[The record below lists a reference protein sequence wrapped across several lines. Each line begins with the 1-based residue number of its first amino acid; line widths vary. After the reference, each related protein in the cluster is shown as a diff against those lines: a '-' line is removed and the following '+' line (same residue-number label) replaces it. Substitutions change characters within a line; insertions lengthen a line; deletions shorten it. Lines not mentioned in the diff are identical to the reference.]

1 MYIRNVGIKGIGAY
15 VPPKIL
21 TNFDLEKMIDTSDEW
36 IVTHSGIRER
46 HIAEENVATSDLSYE
61 AARIAL
67 ESANLSPKELDLI
80 IVATVTPDMF
90 FPATACILQD
100 RLGASCPGFDLSAGC
115 SGFIYALSVGAQFVA
130 NGTYNNILVVGG
142 ETLSK
147 IIDWQDRSTCILFG
161 DGASAAILS
170 HVKDGGFKSFVL
182 GTDGSGGKFLEMPAG
197 GSRLP
202 ASYDTVNQRLHF
214 IKMNG
219 REVFKFAVRIMGDAA
234 LEAIERA
241 NLTPEDIELYIP
253 HQANI
258 RIINSSA
265 ERIGLSMD
273 KVFINLDKY
282 GNTSSASVG
291 LALYEALKTGRI
303 EKGMHI
309 VMVGFGAGLTWGACV
324 LEW

>member
-1 MYIRNVGIKGIGAY
+1 MSARMVGIKGIGSY

-21 TNFDLEKMIDTSDEW
+21 TNADLEKIVDTSDEW
-36 IVTHSGIRER
+36 VFTRTGIRER
-46 HIAEENVATSDLSYE
+46 HIADPDVATSDISFE
-61 AARIAL
+61 AAKIAL
-67 ESANLSPKELDLI
+67 ASAHLAPEDIELI

-100 RLGASCPGFDLSAGC
+100 KLGAKCPGFDLSAGC

-130 NGTYNNILVVGG
+130 NRTYDNVLVVGA
-142 ETLSK
+142 EVLSK
-147 IIDWQDRSTCILFG
+147 ITDWQDRSTCVLFG
-161 DGASAAILS
+161 DGASAVVLGP
-170 HVKDGGFKSFVL
+170 VERGGFKSFVL
-182 GTDGSGGKFLEMPAG
+182 GADGSGGKLLEIPAG

-202 ASYDTVNQRLHF
+202 ASCETVSQRLHY

-219 REVFKFAVRIMGDAA
+219 REVFKFAVKIMGETA
-234 LEAIERA
+234 LEAIEKA
-241 NLTPEDIELYIP
+241 GLHPSDIDLFIP

-258 RIINSSA
+258 RIIESAA
-265 ERIGLSMD
+265 ERLNLPMD
-273 KVFINLDKY
+273 KVFINLDRY

-291 LALYEALKTGRI
+291 IALNEALLLGKIKEGS
-303 EKGMHI
+303 KI

>member
-1 MYIRNVGIKGIGAY
+1 MSIRKVGIKGIGAY
-15 VPPKIL
+15 VPPKVL
-21 TNFDLEKMIDTSDEW
+21 TNFDLEKIVDTSDEW
-36 IVTHSGIRER
+36 IVTRSGIRER
-46 HIAEENVATSDLSYE
+46 HIADENVATSDLSFE
-61 AARIAL
+61 AAKIAI
-67 ESANLSPKELDLI
+67 ESADLSPKDIDLI

-100 RLGASCPGFDLSAGC
+100 KLGASCPSFDLSAGC

-130 NGTYNNILVVGG
+130 NGTYNNVLVVGG

-147 IIDWQDRSTCILFG
+147 IIDWQDRSTCVLFG
-161 DGASAAILS
+161 DAASAAVLS
-170 HVKDGGFKSFVL
+170 PVERGGFRSFVL

-202 ASYDTVNQRLHF
+202 ASCDTVNQRLHF
-214 IKMNG
+214 IKMSG

-234 LEAIERA
+234 LEAIEKA
-241 NLTPEDIELYIP
+241 GLHPDDIDLFIP

-258 RIINSSA
+258 RIIESSA
-265 ERIGLSMD
+265 ERLGLPMD
-273 KVFINLDKY
+273 KVFINLDRY

-291 LALYEALKTGRI
+291 LALYEALKSGKI
-303 EKGMHI
+303 KDNMHI

>member
-15 VPPKIL
+15 VPPKVL

-46 HIAEENVATSDLSYE
+46 HIADENVATSDLSYE
-61 AARIAL
+61 AAKIAL
-67 ESANLSPKELDLI
+67 ESANLSPKDIDLI

-100 RLGASCPGFDLSAGC
+100 KLGATCPGFDLSAGC

-130 NGTYNNILVVGG
+130 NGTYDNILVIGG

-161 DGASAAILS
+161 DGASAAVLS
-170 HVKDGGFKSFVL
+170 PVEKGGFKSFVL

-202 ASYDTVNQRLHF
+202 ASCDTVNQRLHF

-241 NLTPEDIELYIP
+241 GLTPEDIELYIP

-265 ERIGLSMD
+265 ERLRLSMD
-273 KVFINLDKY
+273 KVFVNLDRY

-291 LALYEALKTGRI
+291 LALYEALKFGRV
-303 EKGMHI
+303 ENGMHI

>member
-1 MYIRNVGIKGIGAY
+1 
-15 VPPKIL
+15 
-21 TNFDLEKMIDTSDEW
+21 
-36 IVTHSGIRER
+36 RER